1 MLPCLLGYFVIADRL
16 YTSHATR
23 TMEEGN
29 IYYKWI
35 QNYVSE
41 DYQKAVVNGK
51 QLVEKAVEGIGK
63 TVLEEL
69 VEVFAVACK
78 VRFNSI
84 SLRRFLIPHSS

>member
-16 YTSHATR
+16 YTSR
-23 TMEEGN
+23 TTQTTEDGN

-41 DYQKAVVNGK
+41 DYQKAVANGR
-51 QLVEKAVEGIGK
+51 QLVEKAVDGIGK
-63 TVLEEL
+63 TTLEEL

-78 VRFNSI
+78 VRFNSVL
-84 SLRRFLIPHSS
+84 LR